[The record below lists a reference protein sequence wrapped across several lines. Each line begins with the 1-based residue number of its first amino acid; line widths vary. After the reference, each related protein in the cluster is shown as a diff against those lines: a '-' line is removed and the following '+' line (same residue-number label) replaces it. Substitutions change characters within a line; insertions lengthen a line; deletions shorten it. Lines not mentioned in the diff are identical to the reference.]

1 MQKHLTPTRI
11 FSATIALIVL
21 TLAYGI
27 HVEKI
32 GAGLNE
38 KSFATV
44 FSVALLWMT
53 SRTCFKINRFK
64 TEQDT
69 HATGS
74 SDARVIWLFLGYSF
88 AYLALD
94 ELLQI
99 HENIDKF
106 IHYVSGMEETGW
118 SDRID
123 DLILLIYGVVGLVV
137 LFIYRAEILTAP
149 HLLRFLRLAFLFAV
163 VSLVVDAV
171 STNEGYL
178 ASMQIDESLHR
189 TVKGWVKLLE
199 ESTKLLAGAA
209 LLSGFNEVLRAIDHT
224 SGDRNAIA
232 PIEN

>member
-1 MQKHLTPTRI
+1 M
-11 FSATIALIVL
+11 ATIALIVL

-53 SRTCFKINRFK
+53 SRTCFKINRVK

-99 HENIDKF
+99 HENIDK
-106 IHYVSGMEETGW
+106 
-118 SDRID
+118 
-123 DLILLIYGVVGLVV
+123 
-137 LFIYRAEILTAP
+137 
-149 HLLRFLRLAFLFAV
+149 
-163 VSLVVDAV
+163 
-171 STNEGYL
+171 YL
-178 ASMQIDESLHR
+178 DKKKSS
-189 TVKGWVKLLE
+189 
-199 ESTKLLAGAA
+199 
-209 LLSGFNEVLRAIDHT
+209 
-224 SGDRNAIA
+224 
-232 PIEN
+232 